1 MKMMRDLVGETFS
14 GRYRMISRIA
24 GGGMGEVY
32 RAHDLL
38 LDRPVAVKVLQPS
51 LARDPELV
59 DRFRLEARAA
69 ARLTHPNVVG
79 VYDWGEEDDGTP
91 YMVME
96 YVPGTDL
103 RDVLVSRGVLD
114 PSQAAEVVA
123 AVCDALAA
131 AHAEG
136 LVHRDVKPENVL
148 LGRTGKVKVAD
159 FGIAV
164 FGDAERA
171 HPGGSVSGTLR
182 YLAPEQAQGRDATS
196 ASDVWAAGVLLF
208 ECLTGRPPS
217 MGAGADLL
225 RARAEEQPTP
235 PSVLEPGI
243 PKDLDDVVLRA
254 CALEPVNRYPDA
266 ADMAADLRRVAVRSL
281 DDAPPV
287 RMLLDDV
294 TSDIRLPDMEPT
306 TTSARR
312 RRRRRSGAPR
322 VVAALVLLAFL
333 VLGGVRAGAALLG
346 PQEVDVPDLSGLT
359 KERAERV
366 AEEAGLVFDVAGR
379 TRIRDVPKG
388 DVISQDP
395 ASGVLVEGDTIA
407 VVLSKGPPLTR
418 VPKVVGGTLDDAT
431 DALESALLVPG
442 EVTKRWSTEH
452 PHGVVMAVGATT
464 KRLPEGTTVDLVVSR
479 GPRTLEVPDVAGMK
493 SARAATVLEDAG
505 FVPVLVDSYSDTVKP
520 GRVVSSDPGAGAPA
534 DEGSDVTVYVS
545 IGPEFEKLTMPD
557 VRGMTVEQAKRKL
570 VRLGLRVH
578 VVVSCEGGT
587 TVVETEPLAG
597 STVRENDRIA
607 LFVC

>member
-1 MKMMRDLVGETFS
+1 MKLMRDLVGDTFS
-14 GRYRMISRIA
+14 GRYRMVARIA

-51 LARDPELV
+51 LAEDPELV

-79 VYDWGEEDDGTP
+79 VYDWGEEEDGTP

-103 RDVLVSRGVLD
+103 RDVLVSRGALD

-123 AVCDALAA
+123 AVCDALEA

-148 LGRTGKVKVAD
+148 IGRTGKVKVAD

-171 HPGGSVSGTLR
+171 HPNASVPGTLR
-182 YLAPEQAQGRDATS
+182 YLAPEQAQGRDATP
-196 ASDVWAAGVLLF
+196 ASDIWAAGVLLF

-217 MGAGADLL
+217 MGAGPDLL
-225 RARAEEQPTP
+225 RLRADEQPTP
-235 PSVLEPGI
+235 PSSLEPQI
-243 PKDLDDVVLRA
+243 PRDLDDVVLRA
-254 CALEPVNRYPDA
+254 CALAPVNRYEDA
-266 ADMAADLRRVAVRSL
+266 AAMAADLRRVAVRSL
-281 DDAPPV
+281 GDAPPV
-287 RMLLDDV
+287 RTLLEDV

-312 RRRRRSGAPR
+312 PRRRRMRAPR
-322 VVAALVLLAFL
+322 VIAALVLLAFL
-333 VLGGVRAGAALLG
+333 ALGGVRAGAELLG
-346 PQEVDVPDLSGLT
+346 PQEVDVPVLT
-359 KERAERV
+359 GMSRERAARV
-366 AEEAGLVFDVAGR
+366 AKETGLVVEVVGR
-379 TRIRDVPKG
+379 DRIRDVPKG
-388 DVISQDP
+388 EVISQDP
-395 ASGVLVEGDTIA
+395 ASGVLLEGETIS
-407 VVLSKGPPLTR
+407 VVLSNGPPLAR
-418 VPKVVGGTLDDAT
+418 VPKVVGQSLEDAT
-431 DALESALLVPG
+431 RALEAVLLVPG
-442 EVTKRWSTEH
+442 EVTHEWSVDYPE
-452 PHGVVMAVGATT
+452 GKVLAVGAPK
-464 KRLPEGTTVDLVVSR
+464 KRLPEGTSVDLVVSR
-479 GPRTLEVPDVAGMK
+479 GPRSLEVPDVGGMK
-493 SARAATVLEDAG
+493 SARAAAVLEDEG
-505 FVPVLVDSYSDTVKP
+505 FVPVLVDSYSDTVEI
-520 GRVVSSDPGAGAPA
+520 GRVISSDPAAGGTA
-534 DEGSDVTVYVS
+534 DEASEVTVYVS
-545 IGPEFEKLTMPD
+545 IGPEFEELTMPD

-570 VRLGLRVH
+570 VRMGLRVR
-578 VVVSCEGGT
+578 VVVSCRGGT